1 MPLIDFL
8 GGGKQQ
14 GDVSTGS
21 AWARLIDS
29 AGNGIAKA
37 QRAFVSSTQEF
48 LLVAGKNDDYA
59 TALRTDRKGNILT
72 GNYIPELIENF
83 EGVQTNFQK
92 WSQTSASFVAA
103 QSTTGGYSLNST
115 SITTAN
121 ASFILQSQRYFYK
134 FPRVP
139 LQNKV
144 RLRANI
150 PTNSTLDLGFGL
162 PTTNVLLVPNGACI
176 RVVNGLWFAVITANS
191 SEISIPIYQYGTTT
205 QLNTSNT
212 NSEYYVTDLIIDDD
226 NLIAT
231 VQNTQ
236 TGVMVGY
243 ARLEVPLTFLKMFSA
258 TSLPTYVRLFN
269 ASAAPAIAP
278 NAIIGEMQVLS
289 LDWNINMDAS
299 QVAGNLG
306 MTGGRNPYSGLQLAN
321 HTNSTAPVS
330 ATLSNTAAGYTTL
343 GGKYQFAA
351 IAGAVTDYCLFGFQV
366 PVGSKFL
373 CEGISISARNDGA
386 AVAIT
391 PTVLEW
397 AMGHNSANVS
407 LASANIIRTE
417 IPGSQSFVIASG
429 IGASAPTIDINLITP
444 EVTESGRF
452 IQVILTMPTGT
463 ATALQVIRGQVLIK
477 GRFI

>member
-14 GDVSTGS
+14 GDSNGS
-21 AWARLIDS
+21 AWVRILDS
-29 AGNGIAKA
+29 VGNGIAKA
-37 QRAFVSSTQEF
+37 QRALVSTGQEY

-59 TALRTDRKGNILT
+59 TALRTDRKGNVLF
-72 GNYIPELIENF
+72 GNYVPELIENF
-83 EGVQTNFQK
+83 EGTQLNLQK
-92 WSQTSASFVAA
+92 WSPTSASFA
-103 QSTTGGYSLNST
+103 STQTTSGGYVLNST
-115 SITTAN
+115 AITTAN
-121 ASFILQSQRYFYK
+121 ASAILQSQRYFYK

-139 LQNKV
+139 LQSKV

-150 PTNSTLDLGFGL
+150 PTNSTLDLGFGI
-162 PTTNVLLVPNGACI
+162 PTTNFFVVPNGACI
-176 RVVNGLWFAVITANS
+176 RVVNGLWSAAITTNS
-191 SEISIPIYQYGTTT
+191 TEISAPIYQYGTTT
-205 QLNTSNT
+205 QLNTANT
-212 NSEYYVTDLIIDDD
+212 NSEYYVTDIILDDD
-226 NLIAT
+226 SLIAT

-243 ARLEVPLTFLKMFSA
+243 AKLEVPLTFLKMFAA

-269 ASAAPAIAP
+269 AATPPATPP
-278 NAIIGEMQVLS
+278 NVIIGEMQVLS

-306 MTGGRNPYSGLQLAN
+306 MSGGRNPYSGLQLAN

-330 ATLSNTAAGYTTL
+330 ATLSNTVAGYTTL

-351 IAGAVTDYCLFGFQV
+351 IAGAATDYCLFGFQV

-373 CEGISISARNDGA
+373 CEGITISARNDGA

-397 AMGHNSANVS
+397 AMGHNASTVS
-407 LASANIIRTE
+407 LLSSNIIRTE
-417 IPGSQSFVIASG
+417 VPGSQSFVIASG
-429 IGASAPTIDINLITP
+429 IGASAPTIDVELTTP